1 MINQP
6 ENQLTHADEQWRK
19 SIPAQVFLNHFRG
32 IDYHLRHMAGF
43 YKIGRIGWFKT
54 FRPKQEAE
62 RLEATKKWLLNA
74 WNAEY
79 TLRTTAANPDENFQK
94 YALHWTFPQAYYSI
108 LYSAKAFLAIQGI
121 NVTNES
127 AIRQIIN
134 GYVVRGWYPRS
145 ISFFA
150 DGSPGHYNLHN
161 LPDSEEQALLLPIET
176 PKQAEAHVAQFLK
189 TTRNLY
195 ARAFRQRLQANP
207 EKALRTKTGKVLTK
221 FDVRHWDQITKS
233 MGVTTYFDMMG
244 RLKVSGNQR
253 ELERFVEADINIP
266 QFHHSLLN
274 IVKYINFIHECYV
287 AKAVGID
294 QYAQW
299 VDSLP
304 AYLHDGFMKQRL
316 ELNIRPLLD
325 SFRPNQP
332 LAMAA

>member
-1 MINQP
+1 MIDQP
-6 ENQLTHADEQWRK
+6 ENQLTTTEEQWRK

-32 IDYHLRHMAGF
+32 IDYHIRHLAGF
-43 YKIGRIGWFKT
+43 YKIGRIGWFRT
-54 FRPKQEAE
+54 FRPKQEPE
-62 RLEATKKWLLNA
+62 RLEMAKKWLLNA

-94 YALHWTFPQAYYSI
+94 YALHWTFPQAYYSL

-121 NVTNES
+121 HVTNES
-127 AIRQIIN
+127 AVRQIIN
-134 GYVVRGWYPRS
+134 GYVVKGWYPRAV
-145 ISFFA
+145 SFYA
-150 DGSPGHYNLHN
+150 AGPVGQYALHHLLEN
-161 LPDSEEQALLLPIET
+161 DEQAMLLPIET

-195 ARAFRQRLQANP
+195 ARAYRQRLQANP
-207 EKALRTKTGKVLTK
+207 EKALRTKTGKILTK
-221 FDVRHWDQITKS
+221 FDLRHWEQIAKS

-266 QFHHSLLN
+266 QFHRSLLN
-274 IVKYINFIHECYV
+274 IVKYINFVHECYV

-294 QYAQW
+294 QYAEW
-299 VDSLP
+299 IDALP
-304 AYLHDGFMKQRL
+304 AYLRDGFMKQRL
-316 ELNIRPLLD
+316 EQNIRPLLD
-325 SFRPNQP
+325 SFRPDAP